1 MKLDPSKLIV
11 FAALGFG
18 AYYMFTRTAT
28 AGTITPGST
37 APNLSNTQQKLNTA
51 GQALSLLDRGINAAT
66 SIFNAFSQP
75 KTNLYSLTTDATGT
89 PISFGG
95 LGAYFS
101 NDSSGPTYSNDGFAV
116 NPVYTLDQTDFSQAY
131 DTGVIGSDS
140 FWYTGQ

>member
-28 AGTITPGST
+28 AGTLAPASATPNMSS
-37 APNLSNTQQKLNTA
+37 AQQKINTA
-51 GQALSLLDRGINAAT
+51 SQALGLVDRGLNAVT

-75 KTNLYSLTTDATGT
+75 KSNLYGLTTDATGT

-116 NPVYTLDQTDFSQAY
+116 NPLYTLDQTDFSQAY